1 MKAEANLLKSISGST
16 YDAICIVD
24 GYLQSAGDHL
34 SRGFAAQRSL
44 DAAFDSEV
52 SCFRVDG
59 IETRI
64 IYAPVGTL
72 DDYDDVRVYERAVG
86 RALARAVKV

>member
-1 MKAEANLLKSISGST
+1 MQKSINGST

-24 GYLQSAGDHL
+24 SHLQKCDSLA
-34 SRGFAAQRSL
+34 RGFAAQRSL
-44 DAAFDSEV
+44 DAAFNTEV

-59 IETRI
+59 IDKRV
-64 IYAPVGTL
+64 IYAPVGSL